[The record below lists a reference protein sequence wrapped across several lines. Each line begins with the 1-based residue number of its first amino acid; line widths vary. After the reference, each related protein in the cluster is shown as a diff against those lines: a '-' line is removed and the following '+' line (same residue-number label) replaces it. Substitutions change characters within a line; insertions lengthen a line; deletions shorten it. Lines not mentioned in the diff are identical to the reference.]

1 MTESHDPNAIETTSG
16 KCACLEFFSSGL
28 GSLIFKLAWCGYF

>member
-16 KCACLEFFSSGL
+16 KCARLEIFSSGL
-28 GSLIFKLAWCGYF
+28 GSLILKLVWSGYF